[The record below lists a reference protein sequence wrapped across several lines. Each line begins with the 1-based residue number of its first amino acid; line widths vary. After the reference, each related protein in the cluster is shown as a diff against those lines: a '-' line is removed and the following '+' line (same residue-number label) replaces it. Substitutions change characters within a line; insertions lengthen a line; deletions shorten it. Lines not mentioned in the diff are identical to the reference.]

1 LANAV
6 RQFRRGEFKQPDR
19 SLKEPRPK

>member
-1 LANAV
+1 LVNAV
-6 RQFRRGEFKQPDR
+6 RQFRRGEFKQPDS